1 MIRQPGFTLIE
12 LAIVLVIVTILV
24 GGLAMPLSAQIEAR
38 RIGETRKT
46 MEEAREAILGYA
58 MSHSVNVSPPTTCT
72 CVYKSDNTLNP
83 PDIPLDA
90 SDDPDSTCPVALCPT
105 TYIASAAMTVT
116 PSITRHYLPCPDMK
130 SDDPE
135 PNLDNDG
142 DGTLSDL
149 NNGREDRSPGI
160 AVGNTGP
167 LGSNCAAPSSS
178 GNLPWVTLGTAAQD
192 AWGNRLQYAID
203 RDYGNSANGFT
214 NAFIGDR
221 QICSTS
227 TGGCASGTI
236 ARDIPAVVISYGPNG
251 WGALNVNNSVL
262 ANPASA
268 DEQENTNLNTAYVS
282 RSPTKPGAAA
292 GEFDDLVVWLSHQ
305 LLISRVCPAP
315 GGCP

>member
-1 MIRQPGFTLIE
+1 MKAQQGFTLIE
-12 LAIVLVIVTILV
+12 LAIVLVIVTLLV
-24 GGLAMPLSAQIEAR
+24 GGLAMPLAAQIEAR

-46 MEEAREAILGYA
+46 MEEAREGVLGYA
-58 MSHSVNVSPPTTCT
+58 MSHSVASPCT
-72 CVYKSDNTLNP
+72 CIYQADST
-83 PDIPLDA
+83 PDFTT
-90 SDDPDSTCPVALCPT
+90 STCPTPVCPT
-105 TYIASAAMTVT
+105 TYT
-116 PSITRHYLPCPDMK
+116 PSATLTLTLSRHFLPCPDMK

-142 DGTLSDL
+142 DGTLTDL
-149 NNGREDRSPGI
+149 NNGREDRRPGI
-160 AVGNTGP
+160 AVASTDP
-167 LGSNCAAPSSS
+167 LGPNCAAPSSS

-262 ANPASA
+262 ANPTSA
-268 DEQENTNLNTAYVS
+268 DELENTNLNTAYVS